1 MIIKL
6 SMFIFSFIK
15 YEYFTHSLVFTH
27 LGGIDQG
34 RARAVDCKL
43 AALLSQSGQ
52 VQLPADYP
60 TTLTP
65 PEITKT
71 SKQFPNWEKMEKLL
85 LYDDFVTSVGA
96 GSFLKFDLTLNQTVF
111 QSRCWSPRS
120 WGSSDQ
126 NSPTSTCLLSLTG
139 DS

>member
-1 MIIKL
+1 
-6 SMFIFSFIK
+6 MFIFSFIK

-27 LGGIDQG
+27 LGGIGQG

-65 PEITKT
+65 PEITKIIKKK
-71 SKQFPNWEKMEKLL
+71 SKLGE
-85 LYDDFVTSVGA
+85 DGIC
-96 GSFLKFDLTLNQTVF
+96 
-111 QSRCWSPRS
+111 SR
-120 WGSSDQ
+120 Q
-126 NSPTSTCLLSLTG
+126 AASL
-139 DS
+139 

>member
-96 GSFLKFDLTLNQTVF
+96 GIFLYFDLTLNQTVF
-111 QSRCWSPRS
+111 QSRCWSTRS
-120 WGSSDQ
+120 WGSRDQ
-126 NSPTSTCLLSLTG
+126 NSPTLTCLLSLTG

>member
-1 MIIKL
+1 
-6 SMFIFSFIK
+6 MFIFSFIK

-96 GSFLKFDLTLNQTVF
+96 GIFLYFDLTLNQTW
-111 QSRCWSPRS
+111 SREPHDRV
-120 WGSSDQ
+120 DQ
-126 NSPTSTCLLSLTG
+126 HL
-139 DS
+139 D

>member
-1 MIIKL
+1 
-6 SMFIFSFIK
+6 MFIFSFIK

-43 AALLSQSGQ
+43 AALLSQSGR

-65 PEITKT
+65 PEITKIIKKN
-71 SKQFPNWEKMEKLL
+71 SKLGE
-85 LYDDFVTSVGA
+85 DGIC
-96 GSFLKFDLTLNQTVF
+96 
-111 QSRCWSPRS
+111 SR
-120 WGSSDQ
+120 Q
-126 NSPTSTCLLSLTG
+126 AASL
-139 DS
+139 